1 MTATSFTNQ
10 MTSQMALEV
19 KTLTIFFF
27 FLYIFFCCKSY
38 LLEFTL
44 LTTVLDYIYLHL
56 GHELRYRVKQT
67 AVMKEA
73 QFPPNAFRG
82 SSKILWPVSTVATGS
97 WAGWLFLDLEDGFTV
112 GFVVPV
118 EKISSVR

>member
-10 MTSQMALEV
+10 ITSQMALEV
-19 KTLTIFFF
+19 KTLTILFFPVYF
-27 FLYIFFCCKSY
+27 FCKSY

-67 AVMKEA
+67 AVMKE
-73 QFPPNAFRG
+73 
-82 SSKILWPVSTVATGS
+82 T
-97 WAGWLFLDLEDGFTV
+97 
-112 GFVVPV
+112 
-118 EKISSVR
+118 

>member
-1 MTATSFTNQ
+1 MTATSFTTQ

-27 FLYIFFCCKSY
+27 PVYIFFCKSY

-44 LTTVLDYIYLHL
+44 LTTVLDYIYHHL

-67 AVMKEA
+67 AVMKET
-73 QFPPNAFRG
+73 QFPPKAFRG

-97 WAGWLFLDLEDGFTV
+97 WAG
-112 GFVVPV
+112 
-118 EKISSVR
+118 